1 MEVKLFRRGGAEDEA
16 MKTVRTKCHKGGS
29 NPVYKEAFS
38 LDFTAEGSDTSRYAE
53 LMFTVRRKVLF
64 GADKVLGEVTLSSD
78 LQLRWKKSESLKNTL
93 DEVFRYPGKVIT
105 QSHDLGL
112 STF

>member
-1 MEVKLFRRGGAEDEA
+1 M
-16 MKTVRTKCHKGGS
+16 
-29 NPVYKEAFS
+29 YKEAFS

-78 LQLRWKKSESLKNTL
+78 LQLRWKKSESLKNKL